1 MSPQSATLST
11 SSPPAVLGRTE
22 PRLWTPPLR
31 DLSAPEAS
39 WGHVFIDFC
48 ALIGWPLDPWQQW
61 LAIHLGERFP
71 DGSPRYRKAIILV
84 ARQNGKTV
92 FARLLVMFWMFVE
105 RVPQVFGVH
114 KDRGEAKKSWREVIE
129 MAESVPMLA
138 DVLPARHAAW
148 QIGEEDF
155 WNDYGSHYAF
165 SAPNRRAGRGKTIH
179 RALIDE
185 LLEHKNRDCWDALLP
200 ATNAVHD
207 ALVVCISN
215 EGDESSEVLHEE
227 YDAALEAAETGD
239 PNTDTFLAAWSSPP
253 GTDPE
258 DLEALAYANP
268 SLGRRLS
275 ARALLG
281 QAKTAKRAGGR
292 TLALFKIAMMCQR
305 IDQLD
310 PAIDPQAWAACGV
323 DRDQAVDLSP
333 HRRSVALCFDVAADN
348 SHATLSAAVTLDGI
362 THIEIL
368 AAWDGYEARKK
379 LRGDL
384 PGWLARVKPRKCVWF
399 PGGPAAAVADEWS
412 GKRVSGVI
420 MEPIR
425 AEDVVR
431 ACMGLEELVAAG
443 HLRHARDPLL
453 DLHVR
458 QAQQLPQGDGWRFA
472 RRGHAPIDAS
482 YAAAGAVHAARVLPK
497 LGPAV

>member
-1 MSPQSATLST
+1 VSQPLTRST

-31 DLSAPEAS
+31 DLSSPEAS
-39 WGHVFIDFC
+39 WGHYFVEFC
-48 ALIGWPLDPWQQW
+48 KRIKRPLDPWQVW
-61 LAIHLGERFP
+61 LAIHLGELFP

-92 FARLLVMFWMFVE
+92 FTRLLFLFWMNVE

-129 MAESVPMLA
+129 MAEAEPMLA
-138 DVLPARHAAW
+138 AYLSDRHTTL
-148 QIGEEDF
+148 QNGEEDF
-155 WNDYGSHYAF
+155 WNSHGSHYAF
-165 SAPNRRAGRGKTIH
+165 SAPTRNAGRGKTID
-179 RALIDE
+179 RAVIDE
-185 LLEHKNRDCWDALLP
+185 LLAHKNRDCWDALLP
-200 ATNAVHD
+200 ATNAVAD

-215 EGDESSEVLHEE
+215 EGDESSIVLHEE
-227 YDAALEAAETGD
+227 YDAALEAAEVGD
-239 PNTDTFLAAWSSPP
+239 PENDTFLAAWSSPP

-268 SLGRRLS
+268 NLGRRLTP
-275 ARALLG
+275 RALLG

-310 PAIDPQAWAACGV
+310 PAIDPQAWAACGI
-323 DRDQAVDLSP
+323 QPEEAVDMAG
-333 HRRSVALCFDVAADN
+333 HRRSVALCFDVAADS
-348 SHATLSAAVTLDGI
+348 SHATLVAAVTLDGV
-362 THIEIL
+362 THIDVV
-368 AAWDGYEARKK
+368 ASWDGLEARKQ
-379 LRGDL
+379 LRAEL
-384 PGWLARVKPRKCVWF
+384 PGWLERIKPRKCHWF

-412 GKRVSGVI
+412 GRRVRNVL
-420 MEPIR
+420 MEPIH

-431 ACMGLEELVAAG
+431 ACMGLEEQVAAG
-443 HLRHARDPLL
+443 HIRHARDPLL

-458 QAQQLPQGDGWRFA
+458 QAQRLPQGDGWRFE
-472 RRGHAPIDAS
+472 RRGNAPIDAT
-482 YAAAGAVHAARVLPK
+482 YAAAGAVHAARTIVK
-497 LGPAV
+497 LGPVV